1 MTITIRTVEK
11 DDKEAITD
19 LVKEFVESLNEPFY
33 ESLWM
38 TLLDSYF
45 VGLEIKEL
53 AFSDIKIFCAE
64 QDDGTLCG
72 LVVAEIE
79 TDLLKRR
86 FGDISL
92 WYVSSKCRGQ
102 RVGYQLLQA
111 AIDFLKEEKKVDV
124 VETNVREETKRAIA
138 IFEEFGFKP
147 RYTRLRLEV

>member
-1 MTITIRTVEK
+1 MAVKIRTVEK
-11 DDKEAITD
+11 DDKDQITN
-19 LVKEFVESLNEPFY
+19 LVKEFVESLNQPFY
-33 ESLWM
+33 ESLWL

-64 QDDGTLCG
+64 LDSGKLCG

-92 WYVSSKCRGQ
+92 WYVSESCRGQ
-102 RVGYQLLQA
+102 KVGYQLLQA
-111 AIDFLKEEKKVDV
+111 AIEFLKKEKKVDTI
-124 VETNVREETKRAIA
+124 ETNVREETKKALK
-138 IFEEFGFKP
+138 IFTDLGFKP
-147 RYTRLRLEV
+147 RYTRLRLDV

>member
-1 MTITIRTVEK
+1 MPVKIRSVEK
-11 DDKEAITD
+11 KDKDQITN
-19 LVKEFVESLNEPFY
+19 LVKEFVESLNQPFY
-33 ESLWM
+33 ESLWL

-64 QDDGTLCG
+64 LEDGNLCG

-92 WYVSSKCRGQ
+92 WYVSEKCRGQ
-102 RVGYQLLQA
+102 KVGYKLLQA
-111 AIDFLKEEKKVDV
+111 AIEFLKTEKKVDTI
-124 VETNVREETKRAIA
+124 ETNVREETKKALK
-138 IFEEFGFKP
+138 IFTDLGFKP
-147 RYTRLRLEV
+147 RYTRLRLDV